1 MRRATACRPGPPLRI
16 PTGYCLTSTG
26 SLALGQVVIPEPAVE
41 RGGRDAEHLG
51 GLAAVPAGLLQCGEN
66 LLALDLAQWRR
77 DGRDDVA
84 LRVAAGSRGGGS
96 EGESR
101 RDDLGREFRG

>member
-1 MRRATACRPGPPLRI
+1 MRRATAYRPGAPLRI

-51 GLAAVPAGLLQCGEN
+51 GLAAVPSGLLQCGEN
-66 LLALDLAQWRR
+66 LLALGRAQWRR
-77 DGRDDVA
+77 DGRGGVA
-84 LRVAAGSRGGGS
+84 LRVAAGSRGRGGGS

-101 RDDLGREFRG
+101 RDDLGRE